1 MDEAEESRR
10 LVDGFMNG
18 EKKSKNGGAGDERPR
33 NAKRPERINGQKLKR
48 AHDE

>member
-18 EKKSKNGGAGDERPR
+18 EKKSKNGDEPVMNDRGMR
-33 NAKRPERINGQKLKR
+33 RDQRE
-48 AHDE
+48 